1 MGRLEVILA
10 DTHVVVWAV
19 EEDKRLGRN
28 AIRLLNEAAE
38 GDGLFISVITC
49 WEIALLA
56 ERGKLALSLEVGLWL
71 ERNLNRPGVR
81 WTQLEPAISVDSVR
95 LPGNFH
101 SDPADRWL
109 VATARHF
116 GIPLLTADR
125 TILAYS
131 NDQGHVATVDA
142 SL

>member
-1 MGRLEVILA
+1 MILA

-38 GDGLFISVITC
+38 GDDLFISVITC

-125 TILAYS
+125 AILAYS

>member
-1 MGRLEVILA
+1 MILA
-10 DTHVVVWAV
+10 DTHVLLWAV
-19 EEDKRLGRN
+19 EESPRLGQG
-28 AIRLLNEAAE
+28 ALRLLEEKAAE
-38 GDGLFISVITC
+38 DELLISVISC

-56 ERGKLALSLEVGLWL
+56 ERGRLALSLETSLWI

-81 WTQLEPAISVDSVR
+81 WAQLEPAISIDSVR
-95 LPGNFH
+95 LPGSFH

-109 VATARHF
+109 VATARHY

-125 TILAYS
+125 LILAYS
-131 NDQGHVATVDA
+131 GTQGHVATIDA